1 LGVAIHTAPSIQM
14 TRSLEAET
22 VVLVVRG
29 ELDLATAPALCR
41 EIEIE
46 AVAGGRLVIDLSGLT
61 GCDTSSLRAL
71 VGAIEESEIRMCEI
85 VVAASPGS
93 ALDRLLDVTGT
104 REFLRAAPSR
114 SAAVSALG

>member
-29 ELDLATAPALCR
+29 ELDLATAPELCR
-41 EIEIE
+41 EIETE

-85 VVAASPGS
+85 VVAVVPGS